1 MSCDRRKSINLERV
15 NTLSLAEELEEVE
28 NRNRRRSISD
38 DIVDTLEVVV
48 RLLQGVANQLS
59 LATGKPGPGTCT
71 KCKVLFP
78 EDFRGLF
85 VKSRL
90 ISLSLQNLSV

>member
-1 MSCDRRKSINLERV
+1 MFWISFKMTSCDRRKSNNLERV

-28 NRNRRRSISD
+28 NRNRGRSISD

-59 LATGKPGPGTCT
+59 LATGKPGSGT
-71 KCKVLFP
+71 
-78 EDFRGLF
+78 
-85 VKSRL
+85 
-90 ISLSLQNLSV
+90 